1 MRILALLL
9 LTACLYSAPFQ
20 SGYIVTSEFGSM
32 EGKGGARR
40 PEGHQGIDIIPT
52 EWPFLIMPILDGIVV
67 EIGHDTILGKYVIV
81 EHHPQFHTL
90 YAHGA
95 KIFYTA
101 LEGCLVTTDTPIMVM
116 GRTGFA
122 DGCHLHLE
130 TILNGVRV
138 DPLEY
143 LE

>member
-1 MRILALLL
+1 MRVIALLL
-9 LTACLYSAPFQ
+9 LTVCLYSAPFQ

-40 PEGHQGIDIIPT
+40 PEGHQGLDIIPT
-52 EWPFLIMPILDGIVV
+52 EWPFTIYPILDGVV
-67 EIGHDTILGKYVIV
+67 IEMGQDPILGKYVIV
-81 EHHPQFHTL
+81 QHHPGFKTL

-95 KIFYTA
+95 KIFNTA
-101 LEGCLVTTDTPIMVM
+101 LVGCLVTTTTPIMIM
-116 GRTGFA
+116 GRTGWA

-138 DPLEY
+138 DPREY